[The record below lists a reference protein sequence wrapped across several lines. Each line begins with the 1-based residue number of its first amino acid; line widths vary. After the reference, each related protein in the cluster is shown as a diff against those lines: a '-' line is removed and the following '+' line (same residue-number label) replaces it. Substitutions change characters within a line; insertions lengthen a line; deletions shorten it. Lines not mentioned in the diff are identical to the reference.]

1 MFRLTNVLGALVALG
16 AAIAFA
22 VMPANAQT
30 ISGASPKEIAE
41 LMDELGLEVA
51 FEELEDAEG
60 PALSAF
66 YGDTQFLITFEACDE
81 DGGEC
86 ELIVFRCGFA
96 MDPEDQP
103 DLETLNVWNSA
114 KWGKAMMDDEGDP
127 WVILE
132 VNTVGGITEANL
144 RDTFTWWESMI
155 VEFTDF
161 IGFES

>member
-1 MFRLTNVLGALVALG
+1 MFRLNHVLGAFVALG
-16 AAIAFA
+16 AAIVFA
-22 VMPANAQT
+22 AMPANAQT
-30 ISGASPKEIAE
+30 INGASPSEIAE
-41 LMDELGLEVA
+41 LMDGLGLEVA
-51 FEELEDAEG
+51 FEEIEDAEG

-66 YGDTQFLITFEACDE
+66 YGDTQFLITFEACDA
-81 DGGEC
+81 DGEEC

-103 DLETLNVWNSA
+103 DLETLNVWNST

-132 VNTVGGITEANL
+132 VNTVGGITEDNL
-144 RDTFTWWESMI
+144 LDTFSWWEGMI
-155 VEFTDF
+155 EEFIDF